1 MSIPINCPNCGQA
14 YKLADRFAG
23 LAVRC
28 KQCRGAIEVPTLP
41 NLHVRY
47 EAVPLPAVPLDPS
60 WTAAPPAAP
69 PKPRTSAKRPRRRK
83 SNVALFIGLSFGA
96 AGLFVLMAAA
106 MIVLLVMHK
115 RPQLAG
121 MQPGAG
127 WPPQQPANAPVAG
140 RAAPAPAVVGP
151 TPDELLRDLLAAYND
166 VGNALASVV
175 DAKSANA
182 QAAGVVSNVKRM
194 IQIGTQLDN
203 ADMSVEDDK
212 RLRAQYEGLLS
223 AAKTRIDN
231 EIARIKR
238 NPEAAAAM
246 GRNVQWE
253 DLKQGVTH
261 LAKRSRRK
269 ARLRGP
275 MQSINRGL
283 NGELPN
289 PAANMPAD
297 QIVVIV
303 IDDLPDQRMAT
314 FLAERL
320 SKQSGAT
327 SSSFSGS
334 NRTMT
339 VTLAPVR
346 DLHGLAAKIEFGKVT
361 RVDDGRRTI
370 FVRADAAKLPEPL
383 GPEVTNPLSP
393 DFYRQ
398 NLKDL
403 ASYDKFRSREA
414 AIRLRSAP
422 PKELRAE
429 ISGAL
434 LKLLADD
441 DLFATSF
448 LTPEVIRALPV
459 WSTADEAVP
468 ILLNLLRDG
477 RGNLGDASI
486 EALGK
491 FKDARAIEPILQKA
505 KWHESASQIAIRSFG
520 ESAEP
525 AVIKYAASSDDGAR
539 RLAALMLG
547 DIGTRKSVPILEGLL
562 WSRNAQVQQEASR
575 SLKRIEERRNG
586 PVKSS

>member
-1 MSIPINCPNCGQA
+1 M
-14 YKLADRFAG
+14 AG
-23 LAVRC
+23 V
-28 KQCRGAIEVPTLP
+28 
-41 NLHVRY
+41 
-47 EAVPLPAVPLDPS
+47 
-60 WTAAPPAAP
+60 
-69 PKPRTSAKRPRRRK
+69 
-83 SNVALFIGLSFGA
+83 
-96 AGLFVLMAAA
+96 
-106 MIVLLVMHK
+106 
-115 RPQLAG
+115 
-121 MQPGAG
+121 QPGAG

-212 RLRAQYEGLLS
+212 RLRAQYEGLLRT
-223 AAKTRIDN
+223 AKTRIDN

-246 GRNVQWE
+246 GRRVQWE
-253 DLKQGVTH
+253 DLNQGMTH
-261 LAKRSRRK
+261 LAIRSRRK

-283 NGELPN
+283 TGELPN

-297 QIVVIV
+297 QIAVVV
-303 IDDLPDQRMAT
+303 VDDLPDQRMAS
-314 FLAERL
+314 FLAARL

-334 NRTMT
+334 NRTTT

-346 DLHGLAAKIEFGKVT
+346 DLRGFAAMIDFGKVT

-441 DLFATSF
+441 DLFAMTF

-468 ILLNLLRDG
+468 TLLNLLRDG

-486 EALGK
+486 EALGR
-491 FKDARAIEPILQKA
+491 FKDVRAIEPILAKA
-505 KWHESASQIAIRSFG
+505 KRHESTSQTAIRCFG
-520 ESAEP
+520 ELAEP
-525 AVIKYAASSDDGAR
+525 AVIKYAASPDDGIR
-539 RLAALMLG
+539 RLAAVMLG
-547 DIGTRKSVPILEGLL
+547 DIGTQKSVPTLEGLL
-562 WSRNAQVQQEASR
+562 WSRNAQVRQEASR

-586 PVKSS
+586 RVKST